1 MSDDREKF
9 AVLRAGT
16 RFWAVAAIHGEAE
29 RLMRLH
35 DLLAPRL
42 VDGDRL
48 VYLGNL
54 IGHGTRIAET
64 MDELLRFRIG
74 FLARPRVFAADV
86 AYLRGNQEEMWD
98 KLLQLQFAPS
108 PPEVLGWMLRQ
119 GLEGTLAAYGSSTA
133 EAMGVARQGAV
144 AISRWTGQLRARM
157 QAHGGHARLLSG
169 LKRAA
174 YSEAGGL
181 LFVNAGIDPAR
192 PLTAQSDSFWWGG
205 GSFGRIASPYAGFT
219 RVVRGFDPSH
229 GGAAEG
235 EFTATIDAG
244 CGFGGPLAAACF
256 DEQGALLDWIEA

>member
-1 MSDDREKF
+1 MTDREKF
-9 AVLRAGT
+9 AVLRGGT
-16 RFWAVAAIHGEAE
+16 RVWAVAAIHGEAGRLSGVHDRIAE
-29 RLMRLH
+29 RL
-35 DLLAPRL
+35 
-42 VDGDRL
+42 VEGDRL

-54 IGHGTRIAET
+54 IGHGQRVAET
-64 MDELLRFRIG
+64 MDELLRFRIA
-74 FLARPRVFAADV
+74 FLARPRAFACDV

-108 PPEVLGWMLRQ
+108 PPEVLGWMLHQ
-119 GLEGTLAAYGSSTA
+119 GLAGTLAAYGSSA
-133 EAMGVARQGAV
+133 EEALGISRQGAV

-157 QAHGGHARLLSG
+157 QARGGHGKLLNS

-174 YSEAGGL
+174 YSDDGGL
-181 LFVNAGIDPAR
+181 LFVNAGIDPSR

-205 GSFGRIASPYAGFT
+205 GRFGSITSSYAGFA

-229 GGAAEG
+229 GGQAEG

-256 DEQGALLDWIEA
+256 DSSGAILDWVEG